1 MIGQDEAAK
10 ILEKVLLL
18 KTASDMS
25 VRLGGGEESLTRFAN
40 NEITQNLAIS
50 DVTLVVEA
58 AFGKRIGQ
66 ASTNMLDD
74 KSLKEVVGRAELLAR
89 ASKVNP
95 EYMPSL
101 PPQEYEKIEAH
112 FPETADFGP
121 RLRAERIKETVEPFV
136 RCGLITSGTFASGEA
151 FSAIATSFG
160 LFAYHKW
167 TSSEFS
173 ITARTADGSGA
184 SRASQSD
191 VRRIGD
197 LDTGALGDEA
207 RKRALASQN
216 PTELPPGDYT
226 VVLEPEAVAELLS
239 FLFTSFDARSAD
251 EGRSFMSDRPKGEA
265 CKGRKTGGNKLGQK
279 IVGENIQ
286 IRSQPGHSLILAR
299 PFSSDGLAA
308 REITWIEKGVAK
320 NLSYSRYWAKEKNK
334 EPIGPPASLV
344 MEGGEDAI
352 EDLIKSTQRG
362 VLVTRLWYIRF
373 VDPNEMLLTGL
384 TRDGTFLI
392 ENGEI
397 TKPIK
402 NFRFNESPVTLLRNV
417 ERMTAPKKV
426 GGSLVPAVKAGN
438 FTFTS
443 ISSAV

>member
-10 ILEKVLLL
+10 ILEKVLSF

-25 VRLGGGEESLTRFAN
+25 VRLGGDEKGLTRFAN
-40 NEITQNLAIS
+40 NEITQNLTLT
-50 DVTLVVEA
+50 DMTLVVEA
-58 AFGKRIGQ
+58 AFGKKIGQ

-89 ASKVNP
+89 ASEVNP
-95 EYMPSL
+95 EYMPPL
-101 PPQEYEKIEAH
+101 PPQEYEKIEAY
-112 FPETADFGP
+112 FPETAEFGP
-121 RLRAERIKETVEPFV
+121 AKRAERIKEVVEP
-136 RCGLITSGTFASGEA
+136 CAQEGLIASGTFANGEA
-151 FSAIATSFG
+151 FSAIANSFG
-160 LFAYHKW
+160 LFAYHNW
-167 TSSEFS
+167 TSSQFT
-173 ITARTADGSGA
+173 ITVRTADGSGA
-184 SRASQSD
+184 SSARKTD

-197 LDTGALGDEA
+197 LNTRALGDEA
-207 RKRALASQN
+207 RTRALSSQN
-216 PTELPPGDYT
+216 PTELPPGDST
-226 VVLEPEAVAELLS
+226 VVLESEAVAELLF
-239 FLFTSFDARSAD
+239 FLFTCFDARNAD
-251 EGRSFMSDRPKGEA
+251 EGRSFMSRRPKG
-265 CKGRKTGGNKLGQK
+265 KVSKDRKTGSNKLGQK
-279 IVGENIQ
+279 IVGENIT
-286 IRSQPGHSLILAR
+286 IRSQPGHPFILAR
-299 PFSSDGLAA
+299 PFFSNGLGA